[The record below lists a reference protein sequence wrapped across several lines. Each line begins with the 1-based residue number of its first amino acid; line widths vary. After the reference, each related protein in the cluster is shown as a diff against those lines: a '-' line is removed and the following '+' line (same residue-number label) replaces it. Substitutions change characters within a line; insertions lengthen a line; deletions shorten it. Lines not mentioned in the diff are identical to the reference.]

1 MARRNR
7 KCLSCGTKYSYCP
20 TCSVDK
26 AKPTWM
32 TEFCNEVCK
41 ELFDTATRY
50 NIKMLTKPEAKEI
63 IEKLELKDRSEYVDF
78 IQKDLEN
85 ILGEEKVI
93 EEPIIEETV
102 LPIIEEPAI
111 VEEIAPISYKKNK
124 KNKQKSHE
132 VVKKEY
138 E

>member
-1 MARRNR
+1 MAKRNR
-7 KCLSCGTKYSYCP
+7 TCLSCGIKYSYCP

-41 ELFDTATRY
+41 ELFGTATRY
-50 NIKMLTKPEAKEI
+50 NMQVLTKSEAKEI
-63 IEKLELKDRSEYVDF
+63 IENLELKEKSEYVDF

-93 EEPIIEETV
+93 AEEPIIEE
-102 LPIIEEPAI
+102 LA
-111 VEEIAPISYKKNK
+111 VEEIAPILEKKPYSK
-124 KNKQKSHE
+124 KKQKSHE